1 MMMTRRPSPKAE
13 YRLQQIQRVN
23 DSASLAD
30 KFPKLKTLVV
40 DLEYFESDGLTRNGG
55 LRYKVN
61 VQHAK
66 SLFCFTCPSGECV
79 GGDFDLSGAVAE
91 AVLKR
96 RKNVEGEIQCQG
108 SHIRPKQQG
117 VVPCQNLLRFKLNL
131 AYV

>member
-1 MMMTRRPSPKAE
+1 MMTRRPNPKAE

-23 DSASLAD
+23 DSASLAN
-30 KFPKLKTLVV
+30 KFPKLKSLVV

-66 SLFCFTCPSGECV
+66 SLFCFTCPSGECI
-79 GGDFDLSGAVAE
+79 GGDFDLSEAVAD
-91 AVLKR
+91 AVAGKR
-96 RKNVEGEIQCQG
+96 KLVEGQIQCQG
-108 SHIRPKQQG
+108 SHRRPKQQELI
-117 VVPCQNLLRFKLNL
+117 PCRNLLRYKLSL